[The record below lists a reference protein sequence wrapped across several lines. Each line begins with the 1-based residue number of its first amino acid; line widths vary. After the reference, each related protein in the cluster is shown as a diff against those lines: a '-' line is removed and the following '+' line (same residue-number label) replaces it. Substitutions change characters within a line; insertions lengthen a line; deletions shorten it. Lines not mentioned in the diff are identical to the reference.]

1 MVKAKTKVA
10 RMMRKLDLTGNELAR
25 RLGVSPQMAS
35 HYKRNGLHI
44 SSVCRKF
51 AKALR
56 CRPADLLEE
65 CDQ

>member
-10 RMMRKLDLTGNELAR
+10 RMMRKLDLTGNELAE
-25 RLGVSPQMAS
+25 RLGTSPQMVS
-35 HYKRNGLHI
+35 LYKVKGFHI
-44 SSVCRKF
+44 SPVCRKF